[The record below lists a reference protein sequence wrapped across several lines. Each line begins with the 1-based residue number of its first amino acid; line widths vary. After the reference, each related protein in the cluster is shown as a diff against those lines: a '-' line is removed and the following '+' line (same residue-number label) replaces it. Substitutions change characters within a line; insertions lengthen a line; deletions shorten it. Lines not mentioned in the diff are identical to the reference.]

1 MNSYDLN
8 INEISF
14 TMEKV
19 DVLVRPNK
27 DGWWAEITSLPGC
40 FSSGENLGIL
50 KKNIVEAIDLH
61 IEGLLEDDE
70 HVSDALIHGQ
80 YELELHI
87 NLHDLFEHFPL
98 TITGVAKRAGMN
110 RTLLNQYAK
119 GEKTMSEK
127 QALRITDVIQKIGSE
142 LTELQF

>member
-1 MNSYDLN
+1 
-8 INEISF
+8 
-14 TMEKV
+14 MEKV

-40 FSSGENLGIL
+40 FSAGENLEIL
-50 KKNIVEAIDLH
+50 KKNIAEAIDLH
-61 IEGLLEDDE
+61 IEGLLEDEE
-70 HVSDALIHGQ
+70 HVSGALIQGQ